1 MFVCIS
7 KCLVCFLGTK
17 TAALAQKNS
26 EATRVIAAQ
35 QEILEKELG
44 EIQKVLLA
52 MQVYRFSVITVFACY
67 VRMQKVVFYVSAWL
81 ELKTTIRVSFE
92 LMNAGCLA
100 L

>member
-1 MFVCIS
+1 MDTWKIGFSSFIRSDINVAVVLHKSLVLYVLLCIS
-7 KCLVCFLGTK
+7 KYVWYCTK

-52 MQVYRFSVITVFACY
+52 MQVYISIIIYHRYELVF
-67 VRMQKVVFYVSAWL
+67 VLGS
-81 ELKTTIRVSFE
+81 
-92 LMNAGCLA
+92 
-100 L
+100 